1 MCAPRAARPSR
12 RSAGLRVA
20 GVVLA
25 ASVVVAGGAILAL
38 HEFPPALLRVGANYA
53 AKTVC
58 SEYYLAGRDP
68 RAVLRTDVQV
78 PGSVFTRLMRV
89 SLDRRDRLVRAG
101 IGGFIGNGLAVE
113 VPGRGCTVIPDGR
126 WRSFLARARA
136 AATTTP
142 ADGRAGAPAA
152 TTAATSGDP
161 LWPDGDRVVV
171 VPRLQSIVDDASLAG
186 PGLRA
191 IVVVHDGRIVAER
204 YGSGFGPSTPLLGWS
219 MTKSV
224 FAGLVGVLV
233 GDGRLSLDA
242 SAGLG
247 RFPGDPRAAIR
258 IADLMSMT
266 DGLRFDE
273 RYSGVSDVTRMLF
286 LEPDM
291 AGYAASRP
299 PAHPAGRF
307 WSYSSGTAM
316 ILARIVQRA
325 AGPHPRAFAREH
337 LFAPIGIDSA
347 TIESDEHGTLV
358 GSSYLYATARDWAR
372 YAELLRQDGVWNGTR
387 VLPPGFVATM
397 IRPVAASGGQY
408 GAGMIWR
415 FAGSPT
421 APGVDPDR
429 AFGIPSDAFWME
441 GFDGQRIAI
450 VPSRAL
456 VVLRMGLTPSWMH
469 YQPQRLV
476 GALLEALKTR

>member
-1 MCAPRAARPSR
+1 MRPVGKRWAA
-12 RSAGLRVA
+12 AALAIVGGGL
-20 GVVLA
+20 
-25 ASVVVAGGAILAL
+25 LAL
-38 HEFPPALLRVGANYA
+38 HEFPPPLLRIGANYA
-53 AKTVC
+53 AEIVC
-58 SEYYLAGRDP
+58 SNLYLAGRDP
-68 RAVLRTDVQV
+68 QAVLRTDVQT
-78 PGSVFTRLMRV
+78 PGSSALLRLMRV
-89 SLDRRDRLVRAG
+89 TVDRRDRLVRAG

-113 VPGRGCTVIPDGR
+113 TPGRGCTVIPDGH
-126 WRSFLARARA
+126 WRRFLARS
-136 AATTTP
+136 
-142 ADGRAGAPAA
+142 GAPASA
-152 TTAATSGDP
+152 TGTPVAAAAPPEAVAPTPDP
-161 LWPDGDRVVV
+161 LWPDGDRSVID
-171 VPRLQSIVDDASLAG
+171 PRLQSIVDDPSLAG
-186 PGLRA
+186 PGMRA

-204 YGSGFGPSTPLLGWS
+204 YGPGFGPSTPLLGWS

-233 GDGRLSLDA
+233 GEGRLSLRA

-266 DGLRFDE
+266 DGLRFNE
-273 RYSGVSDVTRMLF
+273 RYGGVSDVTRMLF

-291 AGYAASRP
+291 AAFAASQP
-299 PAHPAGRF
+299 LAHPVGRV

-337 LFAPIGIDSA
+337 LFAPIGIRSA
-347 TIESDEHGTLV
+347 TIESDENGTLV

-372 YAELLRQDGVWNGTR
+372 YAELLRRGGVWNGVE
-387 VLPPGFVATM
+387 VLPAGFVAAMT
-397 IRPVAASGGQY
+397 RPVAASEGQY

-421 APGVDPDR
+421 TPGVDPDR
-429 AFGIPSDAFWME
+429 VFGIPSDAFWME

-450 VPSRAL
+450 IPSRAL
-456 VVLRMGLTPSWMH
+456 VVLRMGLTPSGMH

-476 GALLEALKTR
+476 GSLLEALKTR

>member
-1 MCAPRAARPSR
+1 MRLART
-12 RSAGLRVA
+12 L
-20 GVVLA
+20 LA
-25 ASVVVAGGAILAL
+25 ASVAIVGGGLLAL
-38 HEFPPALLRVGANYA
+38 HEFPPPLLRVGANFA
-53 AKTVC
+53 AEIVC
-58 SEYYLAGRDP
+58 SNVYLAGRDP
-68 RAVLRTDVQV
+68 QAVLRTDVQA
-78 PGSVFTRLMRV
+78 PGLAVLRWMRV
-89 SLDRRDRLVRAG
+89 RVDRRDHLVRAG
-101 IGGFIGNGLAVE
+101 LLGFIGNGLAVE
-113 VPGRGCTVIPDGR
+113 TPGRGCTVIPDGH
-126 WRSFLARARA
+126 WRSFLARTGPHA
-136 AATTTP
+136 APTLAPT
-142 ADGRAGAPAA
+142 APAA
-152 TTAATSGDP
+152 PATPNGDP
-161 LWPDGDRVVV
+161 LWPDGDGAVID
-171 VPRLQSIVDDASLAG
+171 PRLQSIVDVPSLAG
-186 PGLRA
+186 PGMRA

-204 YGSGFGPSTPLLGWS
+204 YGPGFGASTPLLGWS

-233 GDGRLSLDA
+233 GDGRLSLEA

-247 RFPGDPRAAIR
+247 RRPGDPRAAIR
-258 IADLMSMT
+258 IADLLSMT
-266 DGLRFDE
+266 DGLRFNE
-273 RYSGVSDVTRMLF
+273 RYGGVSDVTRMLY

-291 AGYAASRP
+291 AAYAAAQP
-299 PAHPAGRF
+299 LVHPVGRF

-325 AGPHPRAFAREH
+325 AGPHPRRFVREH
-337 LFAPIGIDSA
+337 LFAPIGITHA

-372 YAELLRQDGVWNGTR
+372 YAELLRRDGVWNGVQ
-387 VLPPGFVATM
+387 VLPSGFVAAM

-415 FAGSPT
+415 YAGSPT

-456 VVLRMGLTPSWMH
+456 VVLRMGLTPSSMR

-476 GALLEALKTR
+476 GALLEALNTR